1 MSDIIINK
9 IILDKNITTNDTKN
23 EIILK
28 VINYLN
34 PNKYKVRY
42 TDDHYLKY
50 INLMLNSRVNW
61 CNLKD
66 EFIELKEYHYKTIYN
81 KFIKW
86 SSMGVFKISYEIMM
100 KINYKFNTSNSIDL
114 YIDSTF
120 INNSKGSSCV
130 GINPQYTKKKVTKIS
145 ALCDENKNILS
156 ILEINSPTINDVK
169 TIQNTIDNI
178 CVNVNKSICIVG
190 DKGYL
195 NKKKRYT
202 YKNNKNKVQVHCP
215 HRKNMKEKTP
225 SATKKKLKKRYI
237 IEHVFK
243 DLKKYNRIYLRK
255 EKDIKHYM
263 SFMYLAVIKE
273 FNKH

>member
-1 MSDIIINK
+1 MSDIMINK
-9 IILDKNITTNDTKN
+9 IILDKNITTDDNKN

-34 PNKYKVRY
+34 PNKYKVKY
-42 TDDHYLKY
+42 SDSYYLKY
-50 INLMLNSRVNW
+50 INYMLNDRVNW
-61 CNLKD
+61 CSLKN
-66 EFIELKEYHYKTIYN
+66 EFIELSEYHYKTIYN

-86 SSMGVFKISYEIMM
+86 SSMGVFKLSYEIMM

-130 GINPQYTKKKVTKIS
+130 GINPQYTKKRVTKIS

-156 ILEINSPTINDVK
+156 ILEINSPNINDVS

-178 CVNVNKSICIVG
+178 CVNVNKNICVVG

-225 SATKKKLKKRYI
+225 TITKK
-237 IEHVFK
+237 
-243 DLKKYNRIYLRK
+243 N
-255 EKDIKHYM
+255 
-263 SFMYLAVIKE
+263 
-273 FNKH
+273 